1 MKTSSKRV
9 THHGQPQLSTSTK
22 LEQIRTGKTIKRTK
36 SGIEKKDIIVTG
48 KDGSKIVKRQT
59 EEKFEESGVT
69 KKKRN
74 YVMYESKLGTEK
86 NTHITKIQQQVKKK
100 PKPVREP
107 SPRVEE
113 RIVIKKKRHEYLDN
127 YQYHETKV
135 LRDKNPRKQVLVEHQ
150 RLGDIIGGFYEE
162 KTYQSQIFSQGTY
175 RPKPSQRQTYSTH
188 TTKTPNPRLRG
199 SNSSTANA
207 RTNSTNSRIG
217 RKTPANKPTSQPKVN
232 RKASDN
238 TLLINRIRNTENER
252 KKSTET
258 ITKQIL
264 SRRGKEPYKN
274 QTEVVKSFNDSRM
287 RTHTRN
293 RDKATTTTT
302 ITKIVLERSGTFSE
316 IEPRKKKLNS
326 TLNETQTITAISRL
340 RGFDNKKTD
349 SKPKRNTKSESK
361 PRNDT
366 KSKSKPKKD
375 IKSESKPKKDTTS
388 ESKPKKDTTSESK
401 PNKEPKPEKKKEE
414 PVANNKT
421 EKMSIRQKYKHKH

>member
-9 THHGQPQLSTSTK
+9 IHHGQPQLSTASK
-22 LEQIRTGKTIKRTK
+22 LDQIRTGKTIKRTK
-36 SGIEKKDIIVTG
+36 SGIEKKDIVVTG

-135 LRDKNPRKQVLVEHQ
+135 LRDKNPKKQVLVEHQ
-150 RLGDIIGGFYEE
+150 RLGEIIGGFYEE
-162 KTYQSQIFSQGTY
+162 NIYQREIYFQGTY
-175 RPKPSQRQTYSTH
+175 RSKPPQRKNYSTH
-188 TTKTPNPRLRG
+188 TNKTPNPRLRE
-199 SNSSTANA
+199 NKSSTANV
-207 RTNSTNSRIG
+207 RTNSTNTRNG
-217 RKTPANKPTSQPKVN
+217 RKTPAPNQTSKPKFN

-238 TLLINRIRNTENER
+238 TLLRNRVRNTQNER

-264 SRRGKEPYKN
+264 SRRGKEPYRT
-274 QTEVVKSFNDSRM
+274 QTEVIKSFNDSRV
-287 RTHTRN
+287 RN
-293 RDKATTTTT
+293 PRASDKTTTTT
-302 ITKIVLERSGTFSE
+302 ITKIVLERSSTFNE

-326 TLNETQTITAISRL
+326 TLNEAQTITAISRI
-340 RGFDNKKTD
+340 RGRDNNKAD
-349 SKPKRNTKSESK
+349 SKPKRDTKSESK
-361 PRNDT
+361 
-366 KSKSKPKKD
+366 SKRD
-375 IKSESKPKKDTTS
+375 NKSESKPKKDT
-388 ESKPKKDTTSESK
+388 KPERNPK
-401 PNKEPKPEKKKEE
+401 KEPKPEKKKEE
-414 PVANNKT
+414 PVANIKT
-421 EKMSIRQKYKHKH
+421 EKISIRQKYKKKH

>member
-1 MKTSSKRV
+1 MQTSSKRV
-9 THHGQPQLSTSTK
+9 THHGQPQLSTASK

-36 SGIEKKDIIVTG
+36 SGIEKKNIIVTG

-100 PKPVREP
+100 KPVREP

-162 KTYQSQIFSQGTY
+162 KTYQSQIFSQGIY
-175 RPKPSQRQTYSTH
+175 RPKPPQRQTYSTH
-188 TTKTPNPRLRG
+188 TNKTPNPRLRG
-199 SNSSTANA
+199 SNSAAANA
-207 RTNSTNSRIG
+207 RTNSTDSRSG
-217 RKTPANKPTSQPKVN
+217 RKTPATKPTPKPKVN

-238 TLLINRIRNTENER
+238 TLLRNRIRNTENER

-264 SRRGKEPYKN
+264 SRRGKEPYKT
-274 QTEVVKSFNDSRM
+274 QTEVVKSFNNSRM
-287 RTHTRN
+287 RNQPRN
-293 RDKATTTTT
+293 SEKTTTTTT
-302 ITKIVLERSGTFSE
+302 ITKIVLERSGTFSG
-316 IEPRKKKLNS
+316 IEPRKKLNS
-326 TLNETQTITAISRL
+326 TLNEAQTITAISRI
-340 RGFDNKKTD
+340 RGNDNKKTD
-349 SKPKRNTKSESK
+349 SKPKR
-361 PRNDT
+361 DT
-366 KSKSKPKKD
+366 
-375 IKSESKPKKDTTS
+375 KSESKPKKGPKS
-388 ESKPKKDTTSESK
+388 ESKPKKES
-401 PNKEPKPEKKKEE
+401 KPEKKKEE
-414 PVANNKT
+414 PVVNNKT

>member
-135 LRDKNPRKQVLVEHQ
+135 IRDKNPRKQVLVEHQ

-162 KTYQSQIFSQGTY
+162 KTYQSQILSQGTY

-188 TTKTPNPRLRG
+188 TTKTPKPRLRG

-207 RTNSTNSRIG
+207 RTNSTISRHG
-217 RKTPANKPTSQPKVN
+217 RNTPATKPTPKPKVN

-238 TLLINRIRNTENER
+238 TLLRNRIRNTENER

-264 SRRGKEPYKN
+264 SRRGKEPYKT
-274 QTEVVKSFNDSRM
+274 QTEVIKSFNDSRM
-287 RTHTRN
+287 RNQPRN
-293 RDKATTTTT
+293 KDKTTTTTT
-302 ITKIVLERSGTFSE
+302 ITKIVLERSGTYSE

-340 RGFDNKKTD
+340 RGNINKKTD
-349 SKPKRNTKSESK
+349 SKPKRDTKSESK
-361 PRNDT
+361 PKRDT
-366 KSKSKPKKD
+366 
-375 IKSESKPKKDTTS
+375 KSESKPKK
-388 ESKPKKDTTSESK
+388 
-401 PNKEPKPEKKKEE
+401 EPKPEKNKEE
-414 PVANNKT
+414 PVANNT
-421 EKMSIRQKYKHKH
+421 IEKMSIRQKYKHKH

>member
-9 THHGQPQLSTSTK
+9 THHGQPQLSTASK

-36 SGIEKKDIIVTG
+36 SGIEKKNIIITG

-74 YVMYESKLGTEK
+74 YVKYESKLGTEK

-175 RPKPSQRQTYSTH
+175 RPKPPQRQTYSTH
-188 TTKTPNPRLRG
+188 TNKTPNPRLRG
-199 SNSSTANA
+199 SNSAAANA
-207 RTNSTNSRIG
+207 RTNSTDSRSG
-217 RKTPANKPTSQPKVN
+217 RKTPATKNSAAANARTNSTDSRSGRKTPATKPTPKPKIN

-238 TLLINRIRNTENER
+238 TLLSNRIRNTENER

-258 ITKQIL
+258 IAKLIL
-264 SRRGKEPYKN
+264 SRREKEPYKT
-274 QTEVVKSFNDSRM
+274 QTEVVKSFNNSRM
-287 RTHTRN
+287 RNQPRN
-293 RDKATTTTT
+293 SEKTTTTTT
-302 ITKIVLERSGTFSE
+302 ITKIVLERSDTFSR
-316 IEPRKKKLNS
+316 IEPRKKLNS
-326 TLNETQTITAISRL
+326 TLNETQKITAISRI
-340 RGFDNKKTD
+340 RGNDNKKTD
-349 SKPKRNTKSESK
+349 SKPKR
-361 PRNDT
+361 DT
-366 KSKSKPKKD
+366 
-375 IKSESKPKKDTTS
+375 KSESKPKKDTKS
-388 ESKPKKDTTSESK
+388 ESKPK
-401 PNKEPKPEKKKEE
+401 KEPKPEKKKEE

>member
-1 MKTSSKRV
+1 MQTFSKRV
-9 THHGQPQLSTSTK
+9 THHGQPQLSTATK

-36 SGIEKKDIIVTG
+36 SGIEKKNIVVTG

-59 EEKFEESGVT
+59 KEKFEESGVT

-175 RPKPSQRQTYSTH
+175 RPKPNQRQTYSTH

-207 RTNSTNSRIG
+207 RTNSTSSRNG
-217 RKTPANKPTSQPKVN
+217 RKTPATKPISKPIVN

-238 TLLINRIRNTENER
+238 TLIRNRNTENIR
-252 KKSTET
+252 KKSTES

-264 SRRGKEPYKN
+264 SRRGKVPYKN
-274 QTEVVKSFNDSRM
+274 QTEVVKSFNNSRI
-287 RTHTRN
+287 RN
-293 RDKATTTTT
+293 QPNISEKKTTYT
-302 ITKIVLERSGTFSE
+302 ITKIVLERSNTFSE

-326 TLNETQTITAISRL
+326 TLNEAQTITAISRI
-340 RGFDNKKTD
+340 REYDDIKTD
-349 SKPKRNTKSESK
+349 SPKRNTKS
-361 PRNDT
+361 T
-366 KSKSKPKKD
+366 SKPKRD
-375 IKSESKPKKDTTS
+375 TKSESKPKKDTKS
-388 ESKPKKDTTSESK
+388 ESKPK
-401 PNKEPKPEKKKEE
+401 KEPKPEKKKEE
-414 PVANNKT
+414 PVANNKI

>member
-1 MKTSSKRV
+1 MQTFSKRV
-9 THHGQPQLSTSTK
+9 THHGQPQLSTATK

-36 SGIEKKDIIVTG
+36 SGIEKKNIVVTG

-59 EEKFEESGVT
+59 KEKFEESGVT

-175 RPKPSQRQTYSTH
+175 RPKPNQRQTYSTH

-207 RTNSTNSRIG
+207 RTNSTSSRNG
-217 RKTPANKPTSQPKVN
+217 RKTPATKPISKPIVN

-238 TLLINRIRNTENER
+238 TLIRNRNTENIR
-252 KKSTET
+252 KKSTES

-264 SRRGKEPYKN
+264 SRRGKVPYKN
-274 QTEVVKSFNDSRM
+274 QTEVVKSFNNSRI
-287 RTHTRN
+287 RN
-293 RDKATTTTT
+293 QPNISEKKTTYT
-302 ITKIVLERSGTFSE
+302 ITKIVLERSNTFSE

-326 TLNETQTITAISRL
+326 TLNEAQTITAISRI
-340 RGFDNKKTD
+340 REYDNIKTD
-349 SKPKRNTKSESK
+349 SPKRNTKS
-361 PRNDT
+361 T
-366 KSKSKPKKD
+366 SKPKRD
-375 IKSESKPKKDTTS
+375 TKSESKPKKDTKS
-388 ESKPKKDTTSESK
+388 ESKPK
-401 PNKEPKPEKKKEE
+401 KEPKPEKKKEE
-414 PVANNKT
+414 PVANNKI

>member
-1 MKTSSKRV
+1 MQTSSKRV
-9 THHGQPQLSTSTK
+9 THHGQPQLSTASK

-36 SGIEKKDIIVTG
+36 SGIEKKNIIVTG

-100 PKPVREP
+100 KPVREP

-175 RPKPSQRQTYSTH
+175 RPKPPQRQTYSTH
-188 TTKTPNPRLRG
+188 TNKTPNPRLRG
-199 SNSSTANA
+199 SNSAAANA
-207 RTNSTNSRIG
+207 RTNSTDSRSG
-217 RKTPANKPTSQPKVN
+217 RKTPTTKPTPKPKVN

-238 TLLINRIRNTENER
+238 TLLRNRIRNTENER

-264 SRRGKEPYKN
+264 SRRGKEPYKT
-274 QTEVVKSFNDSRM
+274 QTEVVKSFNNSRM
-287 RTHTRN
+287 RNQPRN
-293 RDKATTTTT
+293 SEKTTTTTT
-302 ITKIVLERSGTFSE
+302 ITKIVLERSGTFSG
-316 IEPRKKKLNS
+316 IEPRKKLNS
-326 TLNETQTITAISRL
+326 TLNEAQTITAISRI
-340 RGFDNKKTD
+340 RGNDNKKTD
-349 SKPKRNTKSESK
+349 SKPKR
-361 PRNDT
+361 DT
-366 KSKSKPKKD
+366 
-375 IKSESKPKKDTTS
+375 KSESKPKKGPKS
-388 ESKPKKDTTSESK
+388 ESKPKKES
-401 PNKEPKPEKKKEE
+401 KPEKKKEE
-414 PVANNKT
+414 PVVNNKT

>member
-1 MKTSSKRV
+1 
-9 THHGQPQLSTSTK
+9 
-22 LEQIRTGKTIKRTK
+22 
-36 SGIEKKDIIVTG
+36 
-48 KDGSKIVKRQT
+48 
-59 EEKFEESGVT
+59 
-69 KKKRN
+69 
-74 YVMYESKLGTEK
+74 
-86 NTHITKIQQQVKKK
+86 
-100 PKPVREP
+100 
-107 SPRVEE
+107 
-113 RIVIKKKRHEYLDN
+113 
-127 YQYHETKV
+127 
-135 LRDKNPRKQVLVEHQ
+135 
-150 RLGDIIGGFYEE
+150 
-162 KTYQSQIFSQGTY
+162 
-175 RPKPSQRQTYSTH
+175 
-188 TTKTPNPRLRG
+188 
-199 SNSSTANA
+199 
-207 RTNSTNSRIG
+207 
-217 RKTPANKPTSQPKVN
+217 
-232 RKASDN
+232 
-238 TLLINRIRNTENER
+238 
-252 KKSTET
+252 
-258 ITKQIL
+258 L
-264 SRRGKEPYKN
+264 SRRGKEPYKT

-287 RTHTRN
+287 RNHTRN
-293 RDKATTTTT
+293 RDKAITTTT

>member
-1 MKTSSKRV
+1 MQTSSKRV
-9 THHGQPQLSTSTK
+9 THHGQPQLSTASK

-36 SGIEKKDIIVTG
+36 SGIEKKNIIVTG

-59 EEKFEESGVT
+59 EEKFEKSGVT

-100 PKPVREP
+100 KPVREP

-175 RPKPSQRQTYSTH
+175 RPKPPQRQTYSTH
-188 TTKTPNPRLRG
+188 TNKTPNPRLRG
-199 SNSSTANA
+199 SNSAAANA
-207 RTNSTNSRIG
+207 RTNSTDSRSG
-217 RKTPANKPTSQPKVN
+217 RKTPATKPTPKPKVN

-238 TLLINRIRNTENER
+238 TLLRNRIRNTENER

-264 SRRGKEPYKN
+264 SRRGKEPYKT
-274 QTEVVKSFNDSRM
+274 QTEVVKSFNNSRM
-287 RTHTRN
+287 RNQPRN
-293 RDKATTTTT
+293 SEKTTTTTT
-302 ITKIVLERSGTFSE
+302 ITKIVLERSGTFSG
-316 IEPRKKKLNS
+316 IEPRKKLNS
-326 TLNETQTITAISRL
+326 TLNEAQTITAISRI
-340 RGFDNKKTD
+340 RGNDNKKTD
-349 SKPKRNTKSESK
+349 SKPKR
-361 PRNDT
+361 DT
-366 KSKSKPKKD
+366 
-375 IKSESKPKKDTTS
+375 KSESKPKKGPKS
-388 ESKPKKDTTSESK
+388 ESKPKKES
-401 PNKEPKPEKKKEE
+401 KPEKKKEE
-414 PVANNKT
+414 PVVNNKT

>member
-1 MKTSSKRV
+1 MQTFSKRV
-9 THHGQPQLSTSTK
+9 THHGQPQLSTATK

-36 SGIEKKDIIVTG
+36 SGIEKKNIVVTG

-59 EEKFEESGVT
+59 KEKFEESGVT

-175 RPKPSQRQTYSTH
+175 RPKPNQRQTYSTH

-207 RTNSTNSRIG
+207 RTNSTYSRNG
-217 RKTPANKPTSQPKVN
+217 RKTPATKPISKPIVN

-238 TLLINRIRNTENER
+238 TLIRNRNTENIR
-252 KKSTET
+252 KKSTES

-264 SRRGKEPYKN
+264 SRRGKAPYKN
-274 QTEVVKSFNDSRM
+274 QTEVIKSFNNSRI
-287 RTHTRN
+287 RN
-293 RDKATTTTT
+293 PPNISEKKTTYT
-302 ITKIVLERSGTFSE
+302 ITKIVLERSNTFSE

-326 TLNETQTITAISRL
+326 TLNEAQTITAISRI
-340 RGFDNKKTD
+340 REYDNIKTD
-349 SKPKRNTKSESK
+349 SPKRNTKS
-361 PRNDT
+361 T
-366 KSKSKPKKD
+366 SKPKRD
-375 IKSESKPKKDTTS
+375 TKSESKPKKDTKS
-388 ESKPKKDTTSESK
+388 ESKPK
-401 PNKEPKPEKKKEE
+401 KEPKPEKKKEE
-414 PVANNKT
+414 PVANNKI

>member
-1 MKTSSKRV
+1 MQTSSKRV
-9 THHGQPQLSTSTK
+9 THHGQPQLSTASK

-36 SGIEKKDIIVTG
+36 SGIEKKNIIVTG

-100 PKPVREP
+100 KPVREP

-175 RPKPSQRQTYSTH
+175 RPKPPQRQTYSTH
-188 TTKTPNPRLRG
+188 TNKTPNPRLRG
-199 SNSSTANA
+199 SNSAAANA
-207 RTNSTNSRIG
+207 RTNSTDSRSG
-217 RKTPANKPTSQPKVN
+217 RKTPATKPTPKPKVN

-238 TLLINRIRNTENER
+238 TLLRNRIRNTENER

-264 SRRGKEPYKN
+264 SRRGKEPYKT
-274 QTEVVKSFNDSRM
+274 QTEVVKSFNNSRM
-287 RTHTRN
+287 RNQPRN
-293 RDKATTTTT
+293 SEKTTTTTT
-302 ITKIVLERSGTFSE
+302 ITKIVLERSGTFSG
-316 IEPRKKKLNS
+316 IEPRKKLNS
-326 TLNETQTITAISRL
+326 TLNEAQTITAISRI
-340 RGFDNKKTD
+340 RGNDNKKTGEE
-349 SKPKRNTKSESK
+349 RNNNLLNYMIINTKLLYAK
-361 PRNDT
+361 TN
-366 KSKSKPKKD
+366 
-375 IKSESKPKKDTTS
+375 IK
-388 ESKPKKDTTSESK
+388 
-401 PNKEPKPEKKKEE
+401 
-414 PVANNKT
+414 V
-421 EKMSIRQKYKHKH
+421 

>member
-22 LEQIRTGKTIKRTK
+22 LDQIRTGKTIKRTK

-135 LRDKNPRKQVLVEHQ
+135 IRDKNPRKQVLVEHQ

-162 KTYQSQIFSQGTY
+162 KTYQSQILSQGTY

-188 TTKTPNPRLRG
+188 TTKTPKPRLRG

-207 RTNSTNSRIG
+207 RTNSTISRHG
-217 RKTPANKPTSQPKVN
+217 RNTPATKPTPKPKVN

-238 TLLINRIRNTENER
+238 TLLRNRIRNTENER

-264 SRRGKEPYKN
+264 SRRGKEPYKT
-274 QTEVVKSFNDSRM
+274 QTEVIKSFNDSRM
-287 RTHTRN
+287 RNQPRN
-293 RDKATTTTT
+293 KDKTTTTTT
-302 ITKIVLERSGTFSE
+302 ITKIVLERSGTYSE

-340 RGFDNKKTD
+340 RGNINKKTD
-349 SKPKRNTKSESK
+349 SKPKRDTKSESK
-361 PRNDT
+361 PKRDT
-366 KSKSKPKKD
+366 
-375 IKSESKPKKDTTS
+375 KSESKPKKDTKSGSKPKKDTS
-388 ESKPKKDTTSESK
+388 ESKPKKDTSESK
-401 PNKEPKPEKKKEE
+401 PSKEPKPEKKKEE

>member
-1 MKTSSKRV
+1 MQTSSKRV
-9 THHGQPQLSTSTK
+9 THHGQPQLSTASK

-36 SGIEKKDIIVTG
+36 SGIEKKNIIVTG

-100 PKPVREP
+100 KPVREP

-175 RPKPSQRQTYSTH
+175 LPKPPQRQTYSTH
-188 TTKTPNPRLRG
+188 TNKTPNPRLRG
-199 SNSSTANA
+199 SNSAAANA
-207 RTNSTNSRIG
+207 RTNSTDSRSG
-217 RKTPANKPTSQPKVN
+217 RKTPATKPTPKPKVN

-238 TLLINRIRNTENER
+238 TLLRNRIRNTENER

-264 SRRGKEPYKN
+264 SRRGKEPYKT
-274 QTEVVKSFNDSRM
+274 QTEVVKSFNNSRM
-287 RTHTRN
+287 RNQPRN
-293 RDKATTTTT
+293 SEKTTTTTT
-302 ITKIVLERSGTFSE
+302 ITKIVLERSGTFSG
-316 IEPRKKKLNS
+316 IEPRKKLNS
-326 TLNETQTITAISRL
+326 TLNEAQTITAISRI
-340 RGFDNKKTD
+340 RGNDNKKTD
-349 SKPKRNTKSESK
+349 SKPKR
-361 PRNDT
+361 DT
-366 KSKSKPKKD
+366 
-375 IKSESKPKKDTTS
+375 KSESKPKKGPKS
-388 ESKPKKDTTSESK
+388 ESKPKKES
-401 PNKEPKPEKKKEE
+401 KPEKKKEE
-414 PVANNKT
+414 PVVNNKT

>member
-22 LEQIRTGKTIKRTK
+22 LDQIRTGKTIKRTK

-135 LRDKNPRKQVLVEHQ
+135 IRDKNPRKQVLVEHQ

-162 KTYQSQIFSQGTY
+162 KTYQSQILSQGTY

-188 TTKTPNPRLRG
+188 TTKTPKPRLRG

-207 RTNSTNSRIG
+207 RTNSTISRHG
-217 RKTPANKPTSQPKVN
+217 RNTPATKPTPKPKVN

-238 TLLINRIRNTENER
+238 TLLRNRIRNTENER

-264 SRRGKEPYKN
+264 SRRGKEPYKT
-274 QTEVVKSFNDSRM
+274 QTEVIKSFNDSRM
-287 RTHTRN
+287 RNQPRN
-293 RDKATTTTT
+293 KDKTTTTTT
-302 ITKIVLERSGTFSE
+302 ITKIVLERSGTYSE

-340 RGFDNKKTD
+340 RGNINKKTD
-349 SKPKRNTKSESK
+349 SKPKRDTKSE
-361 PRNDT
+361 
-366 KSKSKPKKD
+366 SKPKKD
-375 IKSESKPKKDTTS
+375 IKSESKSKKDTKS
-388 ESKPKKDTTSESK
+388 ENKPKKDTTSENK
-401 PNKEPKPEKKKEE
+401 PKKEPKPEKKKEE

>member
-1 MKTSSKRV
+1 MKASSKRI
-9 THHGQPQLSTSTK
+9 THQGQPQLSTSAK
-22 LEQIRTGKTIKRTK
+22 LEQIRSGKTIKRTK
-36 SGIEKKDIIVTG
+36 SGIEQKNIVLTG
-48 KDGSKIVKRQT
+48 RDGSKIVKRQT

-86 NTHITKIQQQVKKK
+86 NTQITKIQQQVKKK

-150 RLGDIIGGFYEE
+150 RLGEIIGGFYEE

-175 RPKPSQRQTYSTH
+175 RPKANQRKTYSTH

-199 SNSSTANA
+199 TNSVTSNV

-217 RKTPANKPTSQPKVN
+217 AKTPANKPTSKPKVN

-238 TLLINRIRNTENER
+238 TLLRNRNTENDR

-264 SRRGKEPYKN
+264 SRRGKEPYKT
-274 QTEVVKSFNDSRM
+274 QTEVVKSFNNSRIRNQP
-287 RTHTRN
+287 RTSE
-293 RDKATTTTT
+293 KKTTTT
-302 ITKIVLERSGTFSE
+302 ITKIVLERSSTFSE
-316 IEPRKKKLNS
+316 NEPRKKKLNN
-326 TLNETQTITAISRL
+326 TVNETQKITSISRVS
-340 RGFDNKKTD
+340 RKDNNKTD
-349 SKPKRNTKSESK
+349 SKPKRYTKSDSKPKRDTKSE
-361 PRNDT
+361 
-366 KSKSKPKKD
+366 
-375 IKSESKPKKDTTS
+375 SESKPK
-388 ESKPKKDTTSESK
+388 
-401 PNKEPKPEKKKEE
+401 KEPKPEKKKEE
-414 PVANNKT
+414 PVTNIKT
-421 EKMSIRQKYKHKH
+421 EKISIRQKYKNKH

>member
-1 MKTSSKRV
+1 MQTSSKRV
-9 THHGQPQLSTSTK
+9 THHGQPQLSTASK

-36 SGIEKKDIIVTG
+36 SGIEKKNIIVTG

-100 PKPVREP
+100 KPVREP

-175 RPKPSQRQTYSTH
+175 RPKPPQRQTYSTH
-188 TTKTPNPRLRG
+188 TNKTPNPRLRG
-199 SNSSTANA
+199 SNSAAANA
-207 RTNSTNSRIG
+207 RTNSTDSRSG
-217 RKTPANKPTSQPKVN
+217 RKTPATKPTPKPKVN

-238 TLLINRIRNTENER
+238 TLLRNRIRNTENER

-264 SRRGKEPYKN
+264 SRRGKEPYKT
-274 QTEVVKSFNDSRM
+274 QTEVVKSFNNSRM
-287 RTHTRN
+287 RNQPRN
-293 RDKATTTTT
+293 SEKTTTTTT
-302 ITKIVLERSGTFSE
+302 ITKIVLERSGTFSG
-316 IEPRKKKLNS
+316 IEPRKKLNS
-326 TLNETQTITAISRL
+326 TLNEAQTITAISRI
-340 RGFDNKKTD
+340 RGNDNKKTD
-349 SKPKRNTKSESK
+349 SKPKR
-361 PRNDT
+361 DT
-366 KSKSKPKKD
+366 
-375 IKSESKPKKDTTS
+375 KSESKPKKGPKS
-388 ESKPKKDTTSESK
+388 ESKPKKES
-401 PNKEPKPEKKKEE
+401 KPEKKKEE
-414 PVANNKT
+414 PVVNNKT

>member
-1 MKTSSKRV
+1 MQTFSKRV
-9 THHGQPQLSTSTK
+9 THHGQPQLSTATK

-36 SGIEKKDIIVTG
+36 SGIEKKNIVVTG

-59 EEKFEESGVT
+59 KEKFEESGVT

-175 RPKPSQRQTYSTH
+175 RPKAPQKQTYSTH

-207 RTNSTNSRIG
+207 RTNSTSSRNG
-217 RKTPANKPTSQPKVN
+217 RKTPATKPISKPIVN

-238 TLLINRIRNTENER
+238 TLIRNRNTENIR
-252 KKSTET
+252 KKSTES

-264 SRRGKEPYKN
+264 SRRGKVPYKN
-274 QTEVVKSFNDSRM
+274 QTEVVKSFNNSRI
-287 RTHTRN
+287 RN
-293 RDKATTTTT
+293 QPNISEKKTTYT
-302 ITKIVLERSGTFSE
+302 ITKIVLERSNTFSE

-326 TLNETQTITAISRL
+326 TLDETQTITAISRI
-340 RGFDNKKTD
+340 REYDNKKTD
-349 SKPKRNTKSESK
+349 SPKRNTKS
-361 PRNDT
+361 T
-366 KSKSKPKKD
+366 SKPKRD
-375 IKSESKPKKDTTS
+375 TKSESKPKKDTKS
-388 ESKPKKDTTSESK
+388 ESKPK
-401 PNKEPKPEKKKEE
+401 KEPKPEKKKEE
-414 PVANNKT
+414 PVANNKI

>member
-22 LEQIRTGKTIKRTK
+22 LDQIRTGKTIKRTK

-135 LRDKNPRKQVLVEHQ
+135 IRDKNPRKQVLVEHQ

-162 KTYQSQIFSQGTY
+162 KTYQSQILSQGTY

-188 TTKTPNPRLRG
+188 TTKTPKPRLRG

-207 RTNSTNSRIG
+207 RTNSTISRHG
-217 RKTPANKPTSQPKVN
+217 RNTPATKPTPKPKVN

-238 TLLINRIRNTENER
+238 TLLRNRIRNTENER

-264 SRRGKEPYKN
+264 SRRGKEPYKT
-274 QTEVVKSFNDSRM
+274 QTEVIKSFNDSRM
-287 RTHTRN
+287 RNQPRN
-293 RDKATTTTT
+293 KDKTTTTTT
-302 ITKIVLERSGTFSE
+302 ITKIVLERSGTYSE

-340 RGFDNKKTD
+340 RGNINKKTD
-349 SKPKRNTKSESK
+349 SKPKRDTKSESK
-361 PRNDT
+361 PKKDI
-366 KSKSKPKKD
+366 KSESKSKKD
-375 IKSESKPKKDTTS
+375 TKSESKPKKDTTS
-388 ESKPKKDTTSESK
+388 ENKPK
-401 PNKEPKPEKKKEE
+401 KEPKPEKKKEE